1 MNDVHTWLRYIANG
15 IQIISDMHAV
25 VSTVH
30 ALRIQMCSCLVEDGE
45 TALSSWQLIVSRHR
59 ENMSHLVFP
68 FEQPDAAQCA

>member
-15 IQIISDMHAV
+15 IRIISDMHAV

-30 ALRIQMCSCLVEDGE
+30 ALRIQMCSCLIEDRE
-45 TALSSWQLIVSRHR
+45 TALSSRQLIVSRHR